1 MATIESYLLPRKD
14 KDGKALKPETRYM
27 VRYRK
32 PDRKQTMKR
41 GFKTKRDAQEFA
53 NRVEV
58 KKLSGDYVAPA
69 LGQITVS
76 ELGTEWL
83 ARQAHHKASWSARLE
98 SVWRVHVEP
107 KWGHRRIA
115 DIRPSEVQSWV
126 AQLKLSASS
135 VAHAHTVLAGILDD
149 AVADRRLANNPARGV
164 KMPRKTTTTPRNYLT
179 AAQVHALADE
189 SKHPDIVLL
198 LATTGLRWGEM
209 AALRVRDIDLGR
221 GRIRVER
228 SASKVNAKT
237 IIGTTKTHAARS
249 VAVSPSVL
257 KLMAPA
263 MVGKSPDEL
272 LWSRGDGQPL
282 RPPTTTHWF
291 GAAVK
296 RCQSAADKARAAE
309 REAHPDRD
317 PATPA
322 FPRITVHELRHTAA
336 SLMIAS
342 GANVKTVQAQLGHK
356 TATMTLDQYGHLFP
370 DDLDDVA
377 DRMDDLVAES
387 AGKCAQNVLTKETGQ
402 GEKLP

>member
-1 MATIESYLLPRKD
+1 MATIESYELPRRG
-14 KDGKALKPETRYM
+14 KDGKPLKPLTRYM
-27 VRYRK
+27 VRYRT
-32 PDRKQTMKR
+32 PQHTQTKKR
-41 GFKTKRDAQEFA
+41 GFTTKRDAEAFA
-53 NRVEV
+53 ATVEV
-58 KKLSGDYVAPA
+58 EKLTGSYVAPA
-69 LGQITVS
+69 LGQITVG
-76 ELGTEWL
+76 ELGKQWL
-83 ARQAHHKASWSARLE
+83 TRQAHHKESWSARLE

-107 KWGHRRIA
+107 KWGARRIG
-115 DIRPSEVQSWV
+115 DIRQSEVQTWV

-149 AVADRRLANNPARGV
+149 AVTDRRLATNPARGV
-164 KMPRKTTTTPRNYLT
+164 KLPRKTVTKPRNYLT
-179 AAQVHALADE
+179 AAQVQVLAEE

-209 AALRVRDIDLGR
+209 AALRVRDVDLGR

-249 VAVSPSVL
+249 VAVSASVL
-257 KLMAPA
+257 KLLAPA
-263 MVGKSPDEL
+263 MVAKSDDEL
-272 LWSRGDGQPL
+272 LWCRADGQPL
-282 RPPTTTHWF
+282 RPPTSTHWF

-296 RCQSAADKARAAE
+296 RCQTATEQARAAE
-309 REAHPDRD
+309 RKAHPDRR

-322 FPRITVHELRHTAA
+322 FPRVTVHELRHTAA

-377 DRMDDLVAES
+377 DKMDELV
-387 AGKCAQNVLTKETGQ
+387 GKSAQNVPTKTAGQ
-402 GEKLP
+402 SKKLP